1 MRTQIGRRSE
11 LEDSDSDNEDADES
25 VQGKRGNVETL
36 QPRRPKRRGQVK
48 NVTVDRSGCGRERRR
63 RTGGPIGRGCRNNGE
78 KIWQRGRSSR
88 GEAQEARS
96 DDV

>member
-1 MRTQIGRRSE
+1 MREGEALFKSYFSFIFY
-11 LEDSDSDNEDADES
+11 
-25 VQGKRGNVETL
+25 NVIVVG
-36 QPRRPKRRGQVK
+36 GQVK